1 MPEEIEAK
9 VRLASPEAFRR
20 HMAERRALPRRSRAS
35 PRRSP
40 AEGGRTVVEVN
51 RLFDDAAGTLRRRG
65 AALRLREE
73 RPTDGA
79 AVRRT
84 TLAYKGPRR
93 EGPLKRRLE
102 IETTVGSAEAI
113 LAILQAV
120 GLAETFRY
128 EKRRTTWHVGEC
140 EVALDELPH
149 LGWFVEVE
157 GPTEEAVLA
166 RLAEVGLGGEP
177 LIRQTYIELLTEHL
191 VSSGRDSTR
200 AVFD

>member
-9 VRLASPEAFRR
+9 VRLPSGLGVPAEPGASPEAFHR
-20 HMAERRALPRRSRAS
+20 HMAERR
-35 PRRSP
+35 

-51 RLFDDAAGTLRRRG
+51 RLFDDAAGTLRRSG
-65 AALRLREE
+65 SALRLREE

-79 AVRRT
+79 AVQRV

-102 IETTVGSAEAI
+102 VETTVGSAEAI
-113 LAILQAV
+113 LAILEAV
-120 GLAETFRY
+120 GLSETFRY

-166 RLAEVGLGGEP
+166 HLADLGLGGEP
-177 LIRQTYIELLTEHL
+177 LIRRTYIELLAEHPA
-191 VSSGRDSTR
+191 SIGRDPTR

>member
-9 VRLASPEAFRR
+9 VRIASPEAFRR
-20 HMAERRALPRRSRAS
+20 RMAERRAA
-35 PRRSP
+35 
-40 AEGGRTVVEVN
+40 AGRTVVEVN
-51 RLFDDAAGTLRRRG
+51 RLFDDADGTLRRSG
-65 AALRLREE
+65 SALRLREE

-79 AVRRT
+79 AVQRV

-102 IETTVGSAEAI
+102 VETTVGSAEAI
-113 LAILQAV
+113 LAILEAV
-120 GLAETFRY
+120 GLSETFRY
-128 EKRRTTWHVGEC
+128 EKRRTMWHVGEC

-166 RLAEVGLGGEP
+166 HLADLGGEP
-177 LIRQTYIELLTEHL
+177 LIRRTYIELLAEHL
-191 VSSGRDSTR
+191 ASIGRDPTR

>member
-20 HMAERRALPRRSRAS
+20 HMAERRA
-35 PRRSP
+35 
-40 AEGGRTVVEVN
+40 EGGRTVVEVN
-51 RLFDDAAGTLRRRG
+51 RLFDDADGTLRRSG
-65 AALRLREE
+65 SALRLREE
-73 RPTDGA
+73 HPTDGA

-102 IETTVGSAEAI
+102 IETTVSSAEAI